1 MYRMNICICPEY
13 SNWLY
18 KYG

>member
-13 SNWLY
+13 CNWLY